1 VNQNSNTHEQQ
12 PDTGKAPVGAR
23 NRRNGRRAAV
33 GALTV
38 VVAATLAQGSALA
51 APATTAAAA
60 QPAGVQPV
68 ADKVEAVAADSL
80 GKDRREG
87 KGEGKHRKKDRGEK
101 SSAWERTAFRGQ
113 VEVVEG
119 DDAEA
124 TTISGTVFEDRNENS
139 TQDRRERGIRGVQV
153 SNGREVVTT
162 DRQGRYELP
171 VEDNMTV
178 FVTQPRGYQVPVDE
192 DNVAQFS
199 YNHLPEGSPDLKYG
213 GIDPT
218 GAVPAALN
226 FPLAQSKETKSPE
239 QHCLIG
245 GDIQTY
251 TEEEVEFARAG
262 VFADLAARSD
272 YAGCGAL
279 FIGDVVGDDLSLYPK
294 TRELAS
300 MLNGPARF
308 LPGNHDL
315 DFDATEREHTTDT
328 FRANLGA
335 HYYSYDSGKAHV
347 VALSTVDFP
356 MKENARPGDYNGSID
371 ERQME
376 WLRNDIENTPKN
388 KVIVLAGHVPLLDFA
403 DEGSEKHQI
412 DQVKEIY
419 EILEGREVVTLGGHT
434 HSLENLRA
442 GDSMKGW
449 KDLFGVDEL
458 PFTHI
463 TAGAISGDWYN
474 GRMLEGGYPEAVQ
487 RDGAMPGILTL
498 DIKGTQVRE
507 RFTVRGADEDE
518 QMSLSVNTP
527 RYRDW
532 FEQYK
537 GQRGKAPAFENP
549 LQVSRADLADTTWL
563 TTNFWMGSTGSTVEV
578 SIDGG
583 EATEAVRTQQL
594 EGEGALVGAEYSDPA
609 AVQQQLVHGGSLA
622 DRSMHLWQLELPA
635 DLQPGEHTAAVTA
648 TDVHGRESTEE
659 ITFEVTE

>member
-1 VNQNSNTHEQQ
+1 MAVQRITS
-12 PDTGKAPVGAR
+12 
-23 NRRNGRRAAV
+23 RRARRVQLSAGTLAIV
-33 GALTV
+33 A
-38 VVAATLAQGSALA
+38 AATLGAGSAGA
-51 APATTAAAA
+51 APADQAAGQAGQAATA
-60 QPAGVQPV
+60 QGW
-68 ADKVEAVAADSL
+68 EDS
-80 GKDRREG
+80 
-87 KGEGKHRKKDRGEK
+87 
-101 SSAWERTAFRGQ
+101 AFRGQ
-113 VEVVEG
+113 VEVVR
-119 DDAEA
+119 DDRTDRE
-124 TTISGTVFEDRNENS
+124 TVSGSVFEDKDQDS
-139 TQDRRERGIRGVQV
+139 TQDSGEPGVPGVKV

-162 DRQGRYELP
+162 DGQGRYELP

-199 YNHLPEGSPDLKYG
+199 YNHLPEGSPELKFG

-226 FPLAQSKETKSPE
+226 FPLAKSGLTQDPE

-251 TEEEVEFARAG
+251 TEEQVEFARAG
-262 VFADLAARSD
+262 VFADLAERTD
-272 YAGCGAL
+272 YTGCGAL

-294 TRELAS
+294 TRELSS

-308 LPGNHDL
+308 LPGNHDM
-315 DFDATEREHTTDT
+315 DFDATEREHSTDT

-335 HYYSYDSGKAHV
+335 SYYSYDSGKAHV

-356 MKENARPGDYNGSID
+356 MKEDARPGDYNGSID
-371 ERQME
+371 ERQLE
-376 WLRNDIENTPKN
+376 WLRNDIENTPEN

-403 DEGSEKHQI
+403 DESSQKHQI

-419 EILEGREVVTLGGHT
+419 EILEGREVITLGGHT

-474 GRMLEGGYPEAVQ
+474 GRMLEGGYPESVQ
-487 RDGAMPGILTL
+487 RDGAMPGVLTL
-498 DIKGTQVRE
+498 DIKNTEVTE

-532 FEQYK
+532 FEQYMN
-537 GQRGKAPAFENP
+537 QRGEAPAFENP

-583 EATEAVRTQQL
+583 AATAATRTQPL
-594 EGEGALVGAEYSDPA
+594 AGEASLVGAEYSDPA

-635 DLQPGEHTAAVTA
+635 DLEAGEHTAEVTA
-648 TDVHGRESTEE
+648 TDVHGREYTEE